1 MGTLSCSA
9 ARSERGNRAAGQRAA
24 DFVTSVPRALLA
36 ESDADVSASSMSEAP
51 LEIISESADETAAIG
66 EALAVCLR
74 DGDVVL
80 LHGDLG
86 AGKTTLAKGIA
97 SALGVE
103 DVVSSPS
110 FSLVNEYDTRL
121 AAAVTRL
128 YHLDLYRLR
137 SEDDLASI
145 GFNDFMAPADGITLV
160 EWPER
165 ASTAL
170 PERFLLVE
178 IETIG
183 SGSRRLRFIEI
194 PGDEISAHRI
204 ESLRSHI
211 GSPAN

>member
-1 MGTLSCSA
+1 
-9 ARSERGNRAAGQRAA
+9 
-24 DFVTSVPRALLA
+24 VTSAKSGPRA
-36 ESDADVSASSMSEAP
+36 ESDGDVPASALTTSP
-51 LEIISESADETAAIG
+51 LEVISHTPAETAAIG
-66 EALAVCLR
+66 EALALCLR

-103 DVVSSPS
+103 DIVSSPS
-110 FSLVNEYDTRL
+110 FSLVNEYDTRHS
-121 AAAVTRL
+121 AVATRL

-145 GFNDFMAPADGITLV
+145 GFDDFMAPADGITLV

-165 ASTAL
+165 ASTVL

-178 IETIG
+178 IESVG
-183 SGSRRLRFIEI
+183 SESRRLRFVAI
-194 PGDEISAHRI
+194 PNDEISGRRM
-204 ESLRSHI
+204 ERLRSRI
-211 GSPAN
+211 GSNAD

>member
-1 MGTLSCSA
+1 
-9 ARSERGNRAAGQRAA
+9 
-24 DFVTSVPRALLA
+24 VTSATSGLPAEADDYVPASALT
-36 ESDADVSASSMSEAP
+36 ASP
-51 LEIISESADETAAIG
+51 LEIVTHSPAETAAIG
-66 EALAVCLR
+66 EVLALCLR

-86 AGKTTLAKGIA
+86 AGKTTLTKGIA
-97 SALGVE
+97 SALGVK

-110 FSLVNEYDTRL
+110 FSLVNEYDTGH

-128 YHLDLYRLR
+128 YHLDLCRLR
-137 SEDDLASI
+137 SADDLASI
-145 GFNDFMAPADGITLV
+145 GFDDFMAPADGITVV

-183 SGSRRLRFIEI
+183 SGSRRLRFIAI
-194 PGDEISAHRI
+194 PDDEISGRRI
-204 ESLRSHI
+204 ESLSSQI
-211 GSPAN
+211 GSIAD

>member
-1 MGTLSCSA
+1 MTSA
-9 ARSERGNRAAGQRAA
+9 KSSPPTESDENAPAAALTA
-24 DFVTSVPRALLA
+24 PSLEFVTRSPAATV
-36 ESDADVSASSMSEAP
+36 
-51 LEIISESADETAAIG
+51 AIG
-66 EALAVCLR
+66 EALAVCLL

-110 FSLVNEYDTRL
+110 FALVNEYDTRP

-128 YHLDLYRLR
+128 YHLDLYRLGN
-137 SEDDLASI
+137 EDDLASI
-145 GFNDFMAPADGITLV
+145 GIEDFMAPADGITLV

-170 PERFLLVE
+170 PERFFLVE
-178 IETIG
+178 IELVG
-183 SGSRRLRFIEI
+183 SGSRRLRFEAI
-194 PGDEISAHRI
+194 PDDETSRRRI
-204 ESLRSHI
+204 ERLRSRVA
-211 GSPAN
+211 SNAD

>member
-1 MGTLSCSA
+1 
-9 ARSERGNRAAGQRAA
+9 
-24 DFVTSVPRALLA
+24 VTSARRDTPAEPDDNAPAFSLTAL
-36 ESDADVSASSMSEAP
+36 P
-51 LEIISESADETAAIG
+51 LEIVTDSPAETAAIG
-66 EALAVCLR
+66 KALAGWLR

-110 FSLVNEYDTRL
+110 FSLVNEYETGL
-121 AAAVTRL
+121 AIAATRL

-145 GFNDFMAPADGITLV
+145 GFDDFMAPADGITLV

-178 IETIG
+178 IETVSAG
-183 SGSRRLRFIEI
+183 RRRLRFVAI
-194 PGDEISAHRI
+194 PNDEIWGRRI
-204 ESLRSHI
+204 ESLRTHTASN
-211 GSPAN
+211 AD

>member
-1 MGTLSCSA
+1 MTHSPA
-9 ARSERGNRAAGQRAA
+9 
-24 DFVTSVPRALLA
+24 
-36 ESDADVSASSMSEAP
+36 
-51 LEIISESADETAAIG
+51 ETAAIG
-66 EALAVCLR
+66 EALAGCLR
-74 DGDVVL
+74 VGDVVL

-97 SALGVE
+97 AALGVE

-145 GFNDFMAPADGITLV
+145 GFDDFMAPADGITLV

-178 IETIG
+178 IETMKAG
-183 SGSRRLRFIEI
+183 NRRLRIVAI
-194 PGDEISAHRI
+194 PDDEQWDRRI
-204 ESLRSHI
+204 ELLRSHI
-211 GSPAN
+211 GSNAD

>member
-1 MGTLSCSA
+1 M
-9 ARSERGNRAAGQRAA
+9 
-24 DFVTSVPRALLA
+24 
-36 ESDADVSASSMSEAP
+36 
-51 LEIISESADETAAIG
+51 ISHSPDETVAIG
-66 EALAVCLR
+66 GALAGSLR

-97 SALGVE
+97 SALGIE

-110 FSLVNEYDTRL
+110 FSLVNEYDTGL

-145 GFNDFMAPADGITLV
+145 GFEYFVAPADGVTLV

-165 ASTAL
+165 AATAL
-170 PERFLLVE
+170 PERFLLIE

-183 SGSRRLRFIEI
+183 SDSRRMRFV
-194 PGDEISAHRI
+194 PAPDDDVWNCRI
-204 ESLRSHI
+204 GNLRSQI
-211 GSPAN
+211 ASNAG